1 MIPKGQPF
9 YKMSGSGNDFV
20 MIDARSDGIDEL
32 REPAVVQRICA
43 RATGIGADGIV
54 FVEPSHAA
62 AVRLIY
68 LNSDGS
74 RADLCGNATLCTARL
89 AVELGMADPAR
100 FDIETDSGLVQASV
114 ADGLPEISLPPVS
127 DVRADAEGIDLASGE
142 RRAGYALV
150 GVPHLVISCDDVT
163 TVDVVG
169 RGRPLRHHPSM
180 PKGANVNFVS
190 RLDGRARWRMRTFE
204 RGVEAETLACG
215 SGSVASA
222 ILLTKWAGQP
232 PMPGEVAEVEL
243 VTSSGRTLVVRLELD
258 RQTWFPRLSG
268 EARIVFTGS
277 IGQL

>member
-100 FDIETDSGLVQASV
+100 FDIETDSGLVQARV

-163 TVDVVG
+163 TVDAPPTECRPS
-169 RGRPLRHHPSM
+169 RGRRGRWHRPSR
-180 PKGANVNFVS
+180 PRS
-190 RLDGRARWRMRTFE
+190 RSPRSR
-204 RGVEAETLACG
+204 C
-215 SGSVASA
+215 AS
-222 ILLTKWAGQP
+222 
-232 PMPGEVAEVEL
+232 
-243 VTSSGRTLVVRLELD
+243 
-258 RQTWFPRLSG
+258 
-268 EARIVFTGS
+268 
-277 IGQL
+277 